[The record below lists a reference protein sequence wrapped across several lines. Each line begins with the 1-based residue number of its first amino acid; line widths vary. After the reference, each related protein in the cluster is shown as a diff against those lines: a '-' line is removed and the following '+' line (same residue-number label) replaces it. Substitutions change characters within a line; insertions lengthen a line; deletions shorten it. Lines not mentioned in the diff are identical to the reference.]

1 MTSNFVYTVILLGA
15 PGSGKGTQ
23 AKSIAEQYGLFH
35 LSTGDMLREEI
46 ASNSEIGAQ
55 VKKIIDMGKFPS
67 DDLILNIVHKKL
79 SELKQDTRGIVF
91 DGFPRT
97 LAQAVEL
104 EKIFERGDLPAP
116 LVFLVDVSAE
126 DIIARIMG
134 RYTCSTCG
142 MVYHD
147 QHVKPR
153 VSGVCDSCGSSNFVR
168 RSDDTEEVIRQR
180 LDVYDQQ
187 TKPLIDFYASKG
199 VLNRLDGSKPVG
211 EVTSAIFKVIEG
223 NSSISAAR

>member
-1 MTSNFVYTVILLGA
+1 MTNNFLYTIILLGA

-23 AKSIAEQYGLFH
+23 AKSIADRYGLFH
-35 LSTGDMLREEI
+35 LSTGEMLREEI
-46 ASNSEIGAQ
+46 ASGSEIGEK

-67 DDLILNIVHKKL
+67 DDLIIDIVRKKL
-79 SELKQDTRGIVF
+79 SELGKNIHGIVF

-97 LAQAVEL
+97 LPQAVEL
-104 EKIFERGDLPAP
+104 EKLFEGGDLPSP
-116 LVFLVDVSAE
+116 IVFFVDVSTE
-126 DIIARIMG
+126 NIIARIMG

-153 VSGVCDSCGSSNFVR
+153 VPGVCDSCGSSNFVR

-187 TKPLIDFYASKG
+187 TKPLVDFYTSKG
-199 VLNRLDGSKPVG
+199 VLSRLDGSKPVG